1 MNDIRQNIKSL
12 RMELLQRNLDA
23 LYISGTDPHSG
34 EYLTKHWQ
42 IREFISGFTGSGGIV
57 VITQEEAGLWTDSRY
72 FLQATDQLKGTG
84 IRMYKLRVPDAVVP
98 ELWLSKKLSPGSK
111 VGFDPQ
117 TLTVSGY
124 RIINSQLEAAGINM
138 METPDIFDKIWTNRP
153 DLPKNEIFEFPTEFT
168 GLSRKEKKEQVYA
181 ELKRLDADLQI
192 ITTTDELA
200 WLFNLRGSDVPYNPV
215 FTGYGVIGKGGCI
228 LFTNGAKIPGPLKKK
243 LEGEKIKLAEYTE
256 FYIWLKSVKDNTIC
270 LDPSTVNYAVY
281 KTLCNE
287 NKIKEGTSVISM
299 LKSRKNPVELM
310 GFREAMKKDS
320 VALTEFFYWL
330 KNNIREEKVTEYSA
344 GLKIAEFRSR
354 QAGYKG
360 ESFAPIAG
368 YMENGAVVHYSAAE
382 NEALLLREEGILLF
396 DSGGHYLNGTTD
408 ITRTVAL
415 GPVTDQQ
422 KADFTY
428 VLKGLI
434 SLSEVVFPL
443 GTKGWQ
449 IDVLART
456 ALWKNGLNYGHG
468 TGHGIG
474 HFLNV
479 HEGPVS
485 IRHDC
490 SEIPVAPGMVFSNE
504 PGLYREGEYGI
515 RIENMMECVEKEET
529 EFGSFLEFKTLTLFP
544 IDINLIDTSLLTNE
558 EKEWINNYHRRVRAE
573 IKPLLKKNLYEY
585 FDSLTKEIT

>member
-1 MNDIRQNIKSL
+1 
-12 RMELLQRNLDA
+12 
-23 LYISGTDPHSG
+23 
-34 EYLTKHWQ
+34 
-42 IREFISGFTGSGGIV
+42 
-57 VITQEEAGLWTDSRY
+57 
-72 FLQATDQLKGTG
+72 
-84 IRMYKLRVPDAVVP
+84 
-98 ELWLSKKLSPGSK
+98 
-111 VGFDPQ
+111 
-117 TLTVSGY
+117 
-124 RIINSQLEAAGINM
+124 
-138 METPDIFDKIWTNRP
+138 
-153 DLPKNEIFEFPTEFT
+153 
-168 GLSRKEKKEQVYA
+168 
-181 ELKRLDADLQI
+181 
-192 ITTTDELA
+192 
-200 WLFNLRGSDVPYNPV
+200 
-215 FTGYGVIGKGGCI
+215 
-228 LFTNGAKIPGPLKKK
+228 
-243 LEGEKIKLAEYTE
+243 
-256 FYIWLKSVKDNTIC
+256 
-270 LDPSTVNYAVY
+270 
-281 KTLCNE
+281 
-287 NKIKEGTSVISM
+287 
-299 LKSRKNPVELM
+299 
-310 GFREAMKKDS
+310 
-320 VALTEFFYWL
+320 
-330 KNNIREEKVTEYSA
+330 
-344 GLKIAEFRSR
+344 
-354 QAGYKG
+354 
-360 ESFAPIAG
+360 
-368 YMENGAVVHYSAAE
+368 SAAE

-529 EFGSFLEFKTLTLFP
+529 KFGSFLEFKTLTLFP